1 VRLSGPRQH
10 HFFFAA
16 SVEDGRDLIDAVRM
30 ADPNVA
36 PRPASIAAI
45 KISLKF

>member
-16 SVEDGRDLIDAVRM
+16 SVDGRDLIDAVRM

-45 KISLKF
+45 KIPVKF